1 MNGISEPKV
10 TPDKLKEQGELCSK
24 ELLDALFGKY
34 VDADEEV
41 RRIAEESLAANNRFR
56 AAQTA
61 RDEAWETYN
70 TAKKQ
75 SASNESS
82 SPTAAPNAVNGGQ
95 TKKETKCK
103 NP

>member
-1 MNGISEPKV
+1 MNDKPKM
-10 TPDKLKEQGELCSK
+10 TGDKPGDVVAVGSK

-75 SASNESS
+75 SASNG
-82 SPTAAPNAVNGGQ
+82 TR
-95 TKKETKCK
+95 
-103 NP
+103 

>member
-1 MNGISEPKV
+1 MNEENKQSKTEGV
-10 TPDKLKEQGELCSK
+10 VAVGSK

-61 RDEAWETYN
+61 RDEAWEKYN

-75 SASNESS
+75 SASNTVLGNKSA
-82 SPTAAPNAVNGGQ
+82 TD
-95 TKKETKCK
+95 K
-103 NP
+103 